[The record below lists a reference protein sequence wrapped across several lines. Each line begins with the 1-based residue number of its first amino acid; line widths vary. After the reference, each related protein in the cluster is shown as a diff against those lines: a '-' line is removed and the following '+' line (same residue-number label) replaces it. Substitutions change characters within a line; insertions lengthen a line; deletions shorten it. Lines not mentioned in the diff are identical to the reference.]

1 MATTVEIPRGPM
13 GEAMMVADGLCPR
26 CGGRL
31 ERTHIGD
38 RPDRLI
44 EVGECFP
51 CIGFYRVTTERPFGD
66 VILETYDP
74 LTGRALIP
82 VSRRVGGQGGHI
94 WYRDRADG

>member
-13 GEAMMVADGLCPR
+13 GEAIMVADGLCPQ

-31 ERTHIGD
+31 RRVEIGD

-51 CIGFYRVTTERPFGD
+51 CIGFYRVTSEPFGG

-74 LTGRALIP
+74 LTGRVLTP
-82 VSRRVGGQGGHI
+82 VPRRVGGQGGYI
-94 WYRDRADG
+94 WHRDRADG